1 MTPYAGFTYFGVA
14 LYPSLPAIA
23 QGLFGPRGRRAVLV
37 AAVIGMTIV
46 QYWQPVRLAIDG
58 VRLPVRELWLVSAF
72 AMIQWSLARAMLAGP
87 ASGKPFP
94 LAASVGISLAPLAV
108 AKLSPLLS
116 PGSHLEFLGLSYVTF
131 RSLDV
136 VFGIHDGVVRR
147 LPAVE
152 YLAYLFFF
160 PTVSAGPI
168 DRFRRFGRDWGAV
181 RSRSAFLEDLDGAVQ
196 RIVRGFFYKFLMAR
210 LVREHWMH
218 AAAAGTGFAATLSYM
233 YAYSFYLFFD
243 FAGYSAFAIGFSYLF
258 GVHTPE
264 NFDRPFLAR
273 NIRDFWNRWHM
284 TLSFWFRDH
293 VYTRFVLAA
302 AKRRWFADIHTASYL
317 GLFLAMGLMGVWH
330 GTAWYYVAYGLY
342 HGALLVGHDVFTR
355 WNKVSRFW
363 GDGPLWQTA
372 SILVTFHAV
381 AFGFLLFS
389 GRLAHT

>member
-14 LYPSLPAIA
+14 LYPSLPAIV

-37 AAVIGMTIV
+37 TAVVGMTIV
-46 QYWQPVRLAIDG
+46 QYWQPVRLAVDG
-58 VRLPVRELWLVSAF
+58 VRLPVRELWLVAAF
-72 AMIQWSLARAMLAGP
+72 AVLQWSLARGMLAAR
-87 ASGKPFP
+87 ASGRPWP
-94 LAASVGISLAPLAV
+94 LAVSVGLSLAPLAV

-116 PGSHLEFLGLSYVTF
+116 PGSRLEFLGLSYVTF

-136 VFGIHDGVVRR
+136 VFGIHDGVIRS

-168 DRFRRFGRDWGAV
+168 DRFRRFERDWGAT

-196 RIVRGFFYKFLMAR
+196 RIVRGFFYKFVMAR
-210 LVREHWMH
+210 LVQQYWMQ
-218 AAAAGTGFAATLSYM
+218 AAAGGSGFMATLSYM

-243 FAGYSAFAIGFSYLF
+243 FAGYSAFAVGFSYLF

-264 NFDRPFLAR
+264 NFDRPLLAR

-302 AKRRWFADIHTASYL
+302 AKGRWFADIHTASYL
-317 GLFLAMGLMGVWH
+317 GFFLAMGLMGLWH

-342 HGALLVGHDVFTR
+342 HGALLVAHDVFTR
-355 WNKVSRFW
+355 WNKASRVW
-363 GDGPLWQTA
+363 GDGPLWQA
-372 SILVTFHAV
+372 AGIVVTFHAV

-389 GRLAHT
+389 GRLAHA